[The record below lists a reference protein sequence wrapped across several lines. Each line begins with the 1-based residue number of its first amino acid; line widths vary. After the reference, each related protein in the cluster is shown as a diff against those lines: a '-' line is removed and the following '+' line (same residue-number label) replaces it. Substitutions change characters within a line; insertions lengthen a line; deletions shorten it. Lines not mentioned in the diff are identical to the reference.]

1 MYKPTGAG
9 SSQPHKTKS
18 DMNKI
23 GRKQIEAIINKL
35 ESLRD
40 EIETLKDEEQEKYD
54 NLPDSLQDSERG
66 ETFTDNVDNMETA
79 YDSLD
84 EAIGYLQEIFDR

>member
-1 MYKPTGAG
+1 MALFKNFADVTAA
-9 SSQPHKTKS
+9 
-18 DMNKI
+18 D
-23 GRKQIEAIINKL
+23 L
-35 ESLRD
+35 EFTNIVSTIR
-40 EIETLKDEEQEKYD
+40 ETLKDEEQEKYD

-84 EAIGYLQEIFDR
+84 EAIGYLQEILDR

>member
-1 MYKPTGAG
+1 MALFKNFADVTAADLEFTNIV
-9 SSQPHKTKS
+9 S
-18 DMNKI
+18 
-23 GRKQIEAIINKL
+23 AI
-35 ESLRD
+35 R
-40 EIETLKDEEQEKYD
+40 ETLKDEEQEKYD

-84 EAIGYLQEIFDR
+84 EAIGYLQEILDR

>member
-1 MYKPTGAG
+1 
-9 SSQPHKTKS
+9 
-18 DMNKI
+18 MNKI
-23 GRKQIEAIINKL
+23 GRKQIEAIINQL

-66 ETFTDNVDNMETA
+66 RNVH
-79 YDSLD
+79 
-84 EAIGYLQEIFDR
+84 R

>member
-1 MYKPTGAG
+1 
-9 SSQPHKTKS
+9 
-18 DMNKI
+18 MNKI

-79 YDSLD
+79 YDNLD
-84 EAIGYLQEIFDR
+84 EAIGWLLEILDR

>member
-1 MYKPTGAG
+1 
-9 SSQPHKTKS
+9 
-18 DMNKI
+18 MNKI
-23 GRKQIEAIINKL
+23 GRKQIEAIINKI

-66 ETFTDNVDNMETA
+66 ETLTNNVDNMETA
-79 YDSLD
+79 YDCLD
-84 EAIGYLQEIFDR
+84 EAIGWLLEILDR

>member
-1 MYKPTGAG
+1 
-9 SSQPHKTKS
+9 
-18 DMNKI
+18 MNKI
-23 GRKQIEAIINKL
+23 GRKQIEAIINKI

-66 ETFTDNVDNMETA
+66 ETLTNNVDNMETA

-84 EAIGYLQEIFDR
+84 EAIGWLLEILDR

>member
-1 MYKPTGAG
+1 
-9 SSQPHKTKS
+9 
-18 DMNKI
+18 MNKI
-23 GRKQIEAIINKL
+23 GRKQIEAIINKI

-40 EIETLKDEEQEKYD
+40 EIGTLKDEEQEKYD

-66 ETFTDNVDNMETA
+66 ETLTNNVDNMETA

-84 EAIGYLQEIFDR
+84 EAIGWLLEILDR